1 MGRKAERGR
10 EELRVK
16 EKRKK
21 HKNPLT
27 GRVERGNII
36 KLSQTAG
43 ENLLRQSGE
52 KKTSKKVEKDA

>member
-1 MGRKAERGR
+1 MYRNKNI
-10 EELRVK
+10 K
-16 EKRKK
+16 NM
-21 HKNPLT
+21 KNPLT

>member
-10 EELRVK
+10 EELREK

-27 GRVERGNII
+27 GGAERGNII

-43 ENLLRQSGE
+43 DKPAAAVRRKENFE
-52 KKTSKKVEKDA
+52 KS

>member
-10 EELRVK
+10 EELREK

-43 ENLLRQSGE
+43 ENRPQQSGE
-52 KKTSKKVEKDA
+52 KIL